1 MNQKTLLFP
10 VLPDQVPSRGSTLSR
25 AIFKKLFLAQGWKF
39 DGEFPN
45 LAKAVAIISP
55 HTSNIDAW
63 HGFLALLGIGIK
75 ITIFGKNTLFDTPLK
90 PLLDWVG
97 VIPVQRENPHG
108 LTREI
113 TEIVQ
118 ATDQIWIGMAPEG
131 TRKKADKI
139 RSGFYYIAYE
149 AQIPIVM
156 FSFDYAKKTIHCLGV
171 FEPSG
176 DFETDLEKIL
186 KIYDGKFSP
195 KNPEWLA
202 LPLQKHWKKP

>member
-1 MNQKTLLFP
+1 MNQKTQLFP
-10 VLPDQVPSRGSTLSR
+10 VLPDQVPSRGSPLSR

-113 TEIVQ
+113 AEIVQ

-171 FEPSG
+171 FEPNG

>member
-1 MNQKTLLFP
+1 M
-10 VLPDQVPSRGSTLSR
+10 SR

-63 HGFLALLGIGIK
+63 HGFVALLGIGIK

-113 TEIVQ
+113 AEIV
-118 ATDQIWIGMAPEG
+118 
-131 TRKKADKI
+131 
-139 RSGFYYIAYE
+139 
-149 AQIPIVM
+149 
-156 FSFDYAKKTIHCLGV
+156 
-171 FEPSG
+171 
-176 DFETDLEKIL
+176 
-186 KIYDGKFSP
+186 
-195 KNPEWLA
+195 
-202 LPLQKHWKKP
+202 

>member
-10 VLPDQVPSRGSTLSR
+10 VLPDQVPSRGSILSR
-25 AIFKKLFLAQGWKF
+25 TIFKKLFLAQGWKF

>member
-131 TRKKADKI
+131 TRKKADKL

>member
-1 MNQKTLLFP
+1 MNQKTQLFP
-10 VLPDQVPSRGSTLSR
+10 VLPDQVPSRGSPLSR
-25 AIFKKLFLAQGWKF
+25 AIFKTLFLAQGWKF

-156 FSFDYAKKTIHCLGV
+156 FSFDYVKKTIHCLGV

-176 DFETDLEKIL
+176 DFETDIGKIL

>member
-97 VIPVQRENPHG
+97 VIPIQRENPHG
-108 LTREI
+108 LTRAIAETI
-113 TEIVQ
+113 Q

>member
-1 MNQKTLLFP
+1 M
-10 VLPDQVPSRGSTLSR
+10 SR

-97 VIPVQRENPHG
+97 VIPVQRENPYG

-113 TEIVQ
+113 AEIVQ

-156 FSFDYAKKTIHCLGV
+156 FSFDYAKKTIHCLGT

-176 DFETDLEKIL
+176 DFKTDLEKIL
-186 KIYDGKFSP
+186 MIYDGKFSP

>member
-1 MNQKTLLFP
+1 MNQKTQLFP
-10 VLPDQVPSRGSTLSR
+10 VLPDQVPSRGSPLSR

-176 DFETDLEKIL
+176 DFETDIGKIL

>member
-1 MNQKTLLFP
+1 MNQKTQLFP

>member
-1 MNQKTLLFP
+1 MNQKTQLFP
-10 VLPDQVPSRGSTLSR
+10 VLPDQVPSRGFPLSR

-113 TEIVQ
+113 AEIVQ

>member
-1 MNQKTLLFP
+1 MNQKTQLFP
-10 VLPDQVPSRGSTLSR
+10 VLPDQVPSRGSPLSR

-108 LTREI
+108 LTHEI
-113 TEIVQ
+113 AEIVQ
-118 ATDQIWIGMAPEG
+118 ATDQIWIVMAPEG

>member
-1 MNQKTLLFP
+1 MNQKTQLFP
-10 VLPDQVPSRGSTLSR
+10 VLPDQVPSRGSILSR
-25 AIFKKLFLAQGWKF
+25 TIFKKLFLAQGWKF

>member
-1 MNQKTLLFP
+1 MNQKTQLFP
-10 VLPDQVPSRGSTLSR
+10 VLPDQVPSRGSILSR
-25 AIFKKLFLAQGWKF
+25 TIFKKLFLAQGWKF

-75 ITIFGKNTLFDTPLK
+75 ITIFGKNTLFNTPLK

>member
-1 MNQKTLLFP
+1 MNQKTQLFP

-108 LTREI
+108 LIREI
-113 TEIVQ
+113 AEIVQ

-156 FSFDYAKKTIHCLGV
+156 FSFDYTKKTIHCLGV